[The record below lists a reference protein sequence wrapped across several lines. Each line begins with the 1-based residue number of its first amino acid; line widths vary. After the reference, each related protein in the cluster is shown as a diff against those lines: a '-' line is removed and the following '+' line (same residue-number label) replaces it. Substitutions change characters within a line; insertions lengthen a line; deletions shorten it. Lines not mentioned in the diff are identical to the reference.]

1 MIRWGLCVLLVVLAS
16 GCSSIRKQT
25 SERNFKFHRKWARH
39 TIDGV
44 YLGPRLN
51 HKMAPVLFGEYII
64 QGNAV
69 DGIRAYKRDSGA
81 LVWSRHFDGG
91 VEAGAALSGTTLLF
105 GANDGFFYA
114 LDAYT
119 GHTKWSFPIKSEGL
133 GIPTVDGS
141 TVYFLAGNNIV
152 YAVNIDS
159 GEQLWF
165 YSQMESA
172 SMTVR
177 GVSQPTVYGNSVIV
191 GFSDGSLYS
200 LVKSTGTIQWER
212 KLGGDDRFKD
222 VDAKPLLHEGRIYVP
237 AYDGQLY
244 ALDAARGTTVW
255 STPEG
260 GFVTPTVNGDTL
272 YTSNSTGE
280 VLALELSSGK
290 KRWTYKVPEG
300 VSGAPVYYRGLIIFG
315 EWEGGLVA
323 LDALTGEMVDRYQ
336 TGRGVTSSPVID
348 SEGERMYVMSADAN
362 LFAFELSWRKKSER
376 WEWEKSPYFYF

>member
-1 MIRWGLCVLLVVLAS
+1 MIQILLGLLLVVGT
-16 GCSSIRKQT
+16 GCSSLKKQT
-25 SERNFKFHRKWARH
+25 AERSFDFQRKWARH
-39 TIDGV
+39 TIDGL

-51 HKMAPVLFGEYII
+51 HKMAPLIFGEYII

-69 DGIRAYKRDSGA
+69 DGIRAYKKDSGA
-81 LVWSRHFDGG
+81 PVWSRFFDGG

-119 GHTKWSFPIKSEGL
+119 GRTKWSFPIKSEGL
-133 GIPTVDGS
+133 GVPTVDGS
-141 TVYFLAGNNIV
+141 TVYFVAGNNIV
-152 YAVNIDS
+152 YAVNIES

-177 GVSQPTVYGNSVIV
+177 GVSQPTVVGDSVIV

-200 LVKSTGTIQWER
+200 LVKTTGTIQWER

-222 VDAKPLLHEGRIYVP
+222 VDAKPLLHGGNIYVP

-244 ALDAARGTTVW
+244 ALDAVKGTTVW
-255 STPEG
+255 STSDG
-260 GFVTPTVNGDTL
+260 GFTTPVIQGDTL
-272 YTSNSTGE
+272 YTSTSNGL
-280 VLALELSSGK
+280 VQALALSSGK
-290 KRWTYKVPEG
+290 KLWSYKVPQG

-315 EWEGGLVA
+315 EWQGGLVA
-323 LDALTGEMVDRYQ
+323 LDSQTGAEVARYQ
-336 TGRGVTSSPVID
+336 TGRGVTSVPVID
-348 SEGERMYVMSADAN
+348 AEGQRVFVMSADAN
-362 LFAFELSWRKKSER
+362 LFAFELAWRKQSER